1 MRQNQQ
7 GLYLRSVSLIRE
19 AVPSFYSY
27 PFHLKAIQD
36 LDTLELHPKVTYIV
50 GENGMGKSTLLEA
63 IAIRLGFN
71 PEGGTIN
78 FNFSTEATHSE
89 LHEYLKLTRRAKKPR
104 DGFFF
109 RAESYYNLATNID
122 YRRDGQGF
130 CVSTAHHRFLRREI
144 SSSAIAWRII
154 FYSVSSSFQ
163 REWAIYYGRAGGG
176 SFSFSANGYAFTD
189 QPAGEAEFAIYYFNT
204 LAHFDGLS

>member
-63 IAIRLGFN
+63 M
-71 PEGGTIN
+71 IN

-89 LHEYLKLTRRAKKPR
+89 LYQYLKLTRRAKKPR
-104 DGFFF
+104 EGFFF
-109 RAESYYNLATNID
+109 RAESYYNLETNID